1 MQVVKRNG
9 HVEAVSFDKVQN
21 RIQTASDGLDV
32 NPTLIAQRTLA
43 RIYDGVKT
51 SELDELAAQ
60 LSISLMT
67 TNPDY
72 GTLAARIAIS
82 NHHRNTSNKFT
93 DVVKELSHQKVNKT
107 GETVSNVSQELL
119 DICEKHGDAINQKI
133 DYQRDYLFDYFGF
146 KTLEKL
152 QYLLRDTNG
161 KTVERPQHLIM
172 RVSLALWGS
181 IDLERAF
188 ETYDLLSHKYFI
200 HATPTNFNAGTPR
213 QQLSS
218 CFVEGTQVHT
228 MNGVKNIEDVIIGD
242 EVVTHTGK
250 IKKVSQLHK
259 NPLNNRIIY
268 DIKLAGTPTVSV
280 TENHRLWSISDEQE
294 KWGKSAGWNS
304 VEYLRVGDWIAI
316 PKKEGGTTYVL
327 DIKNI
332 LDNFTTDGNKVSY
345 RYDYTIDGKVTPF
358 ASWTKHFSNEKT
370 VSTEKK
376 GDTFNRYWTF
386 DDTMMELM
394 GIWYGDGCI
403 VHGKNS
409 ANQKVLKAVNIVSYH
424 NNQTLIDFVTDTF
437 YEKLGIRHVTVSQD
451 KNNMVCMT
459 VNNQYIAYIFKEVFK
474 SGFDGKRIPAF
485 FHTLP
490 YESICSFLAGLVSSD
505 GCVNDKGG
513 ITIQLTN
520 PPLVNDIFHL
530 ARSVGIPIT
539 MTLMSCV
546 GKKAT
551 GRMSIPSIIVNH
563 KIKKAYYDNR
573 IQLYEDKIHTWNQT
587 RVIDGITYM
596 RLNNKIP
603 TNKRPEYVYTLGIDD
618 DHSYSVGGF
627 IAENC
632 FLLAMKG
639 DSISGIYDT
648 LKDCALIS
656 KHAGGIGLHLHNIRA
671 KGALIRG
678 TNGTSNG
685 IVPMLRN
692 FNDTA
697 RYVDQ
702 CFTPDTLVYTEQ
714 GPKLIEDVSISD
726 KVLTSEGIYHKVK
739 MPIRHEYNGKM
750 LEIQV
755 KNAIYP
761 IRVTPEHQILAL
773 QHQAKGLN
781 FDVIRNRLEKSIT
794 KAEFVD
800 ANTLNK
806 GDFVVFPIPTYT
818 HDIEEITEED
828 CRFYGIMLGDGHI
841 SYDASGVTLN
851 ETTKI
856 NTLEFVK
863 QYLTDKGIKYNIYK
877 DDDSSIDIKWST
889 ATPRFKWTR
898 SQLYDTHAHKKWD
911 TPMLHLPLNKIQQ
924 IIRGIIETDGC
935 VGEKEITIELSSL
948 GLIESIR
955 YALLRLGAL
964 SSGYVRN
971 RVGNVSSYKNITTRL
986 PTNVIRVPRIQV
998 IMDMFPNA
1006 PNGEFFSYLTH
1017 GNYIYSRI
1025 QDITEV
1031 NYAGIVHDFEI
1042 DGPHDYTVAHLGI
1055 AHNGGGKRNGS
1066 FAMYLEPWH
1075 ADIEDFLKLKLN
1087 TGSEEERCR
1096 DLFYGLW
1103 IPDLFMERVEKNGH
1117 WTLFCPSEA
1126 PGLADVYGDEFKAL
1140 YERYEAEGRGRKQ
1153 IEAQKLW
1160 FKMLDAQIET
1170 GTPYLL
1176 YKDAANMKSN
1186 QKNVGTIK
1194 SSNLC
1199 VAPETYI
1206 LTNKGQVQIS
1216 EVAGQEVNVWNGDK
1230 WSTTTVLKTGE
1241 QQRLITVHLS
1251 NGAQITCTPYHKFI
1265 IRKEYKETSS
1275 IKDATR
1281 VEAWNLKKGMKL
1293 TKHNLQVVQGDEKN
1307 DIPYAYTHGFF
1318 CGDGVYHHNSS
1329 GSRTNGVTLY
1339 GVKKDLIPY
1348 LDIRSS
1354 SYKEDALGRINTLLP
1369 NDLADKYVVP
1379 LNASLTCRL
1388 EWFAGLLDA
1397 DGCVVRNGTNEAL
1410 QIASIHLEFLDRVR
1424 LMLQTLGVQSKVT
1437 PAQGERKIFMPDG
1450 KGGRKEYDCKQLW
1463 RLLISSSA
1471 VHLLRV
1477 LGLTC
1482 HRLQIK
1488 GDEPQRNAEQFVTVV
1503 SVVDDGRVDDTYCF
1517 NEPENH
1523 AGVFN
1528 GVLTGNC
1535 TEIIEYSDENETA
1548 VCNLASIA
1556 LPSYV
1561 DTKKRTFDFEKL
1573 REVVTVATKNLN
1585 RVIDINYYP
1594 TPETRAS
1601 NMRHRPVGLGV
1612 QGLADVFA
1620 LLRMPWES
1628 EKAADLN
1635 QRIFEHIY
1643 YAAVSASADVAK
1655 VEGTYSSYEGSPMSQ
1670 GIFQYDMWNVTP
1682 LTELDDTLDWAS
1694 LKEKVKAH
1702 GVRNSLLVAPMPTAS
1717 TSQILGFNE
1726 CIEPFT
1732 SNMYTRRTLA
1742 GEFIVINKYLLQDLK
1757 KLGLW
1762 NEMMKQQIIAQNGSI
1777 QGIDQIPEAI
1787 QKLYKTSWELKQ
1799 KVLIDMAARRGAFI
1813 CQSQSLNLFV
1823 ADPNY
1828 AKLTS
1833 MHFYA
1838 WKQGLKTGIYYL
1850 RTRAPVMAQKFT
1862 VDPELQR
1869 AAEKSEIM
1877 RQMKKTSEEE
1887 CTMCG
1892 S

>member
-1 MQVVKRNG
+1 MISMQVVKRNG
-9 HVEAVSFDKVQN
+9 EVEAVSFDKVLN
-21 RIQTASDGLDV
+21 RIQSASDGLDV
-32 NPTLIAQRTLA
+32 NPTLIAQRTLL

-82 NHHRNTSNKFT
+82 NHHRNTSNRFT
-93 DVVKELSHQKVNKT
+93 DVIHELSHQTLQKT
-107 GETVSNVSQELL
+107 GEKLCNISQELI

-152 QYLLRDTNG
+152 QYLLRDTKG
-161 KTVERPQHLIM
+161 RTLERPQHLIM
-172 RVSLALWGS
+172 RVSLALWGAS
-181 IDLERAF
+181 DLERAF
-188 ETYDLLSHKYFI
+188 ETYELLSHKYFI
-200 HATPTNFNAGTPR
+200 HATPTNFNAGTTR

-228 MNGVKNIEDVIIGD
+228 LSGVKNIEDVMIGD

-250 IKKVSQLHK
+250 TKKVSQLHK
-259 NPLNNRIIY
+259 NPLNDRIIY

-280 TENHRLWSISDEQE
+280 TGNHRLWSISDEQE

-345 RYDYTIDGKVTPF
+345 RYDYTVDGKVTPF

-370 VSTEKK
+370 VPTEKK

-394 GIWYGDGCI
+394 GIWYGDGC
-403 VHGKNS
+403 VAHGKNS
-409 ANQKVLKAVNIVSYH
+409 ANQKVLKAINIVSYH
-424 NNQTLIDFVTDTF
+424 NNQTLIDFVTTTF
-437 YEKLGIRHVTVSQD
+437 YEKLGIRHVTVCQD
-451 KNNMVCMT
+451 KNKMVCMT

-505 GCVNDKGG
+505 GCVNNTGG

-520 PPLVNDIFHL
+520 PPLVTDIFHL

-539 MTLMSCV
+539 MTLMSSV

-573 IQLYEDKIHTWNQT
+573 IQLYEDKTYTWNQT
-587 RVIDGITYM
+587 RIINGITYM

-603 TNKRPEYVYTLGIDD
+603 TDKQPEYVYTLGIDD

-639 DSISGIYDT
+639 DSITGIYDT

-656 KHAGGIGLHLHNIRA
+656 KHAGGIGLHLHDIRA
-671 KGALIRG
+671 KGSLIRG

-702 CFTPDTLVYTEQ
+702 CFTPDTLVYTEN
-714 GPKLIEDVSISD
+714 GPAPISTILPGE
-726 KVLTSEGIYHKVK
+726 KVLTSDNTYHHVLKQVIHSYQGMMWSIQLEGHPV
-739 MPIRHEYNGKM
+739 P
-750 LEIQV
+750 V
-755 KNAIYP
+755 
-761 IRVTPEHQILAL
+761 RVTEEHPILSVKSKGESLTTVQAQL
-773 QHQAKGLN
+773 QANL
-781 FDVIRNRLEKSIT
+781 VEKDYHEV
-794 KAEFVD
+794 KELLV
-800 ANTLNK
+800 
-806 GDFVVFPIPTYT
+806 GDFVLFP
-818 HDIEEITEED
+818 
-828 CRFYGIMLGDGHI
+828 GD
-841 SYDASGVTLN
+841 V
-851 ETTKI
+851 
-856 NTLEFVK
+856 
-863 QYLTDKGIKYNIYK
+863 
-877 DDDSSIDIKWST
+877 
-889 ATPRFKWTR
+889 
-898 SQLYDTHAHKKWD
+898 
-911 TPMLHLPLNKIQQ
+911 
-924 IIRGIIETDGC
+924 
-935 VGEKEITIELSSL
+935 
-948 GLIESIR
+948 
-955 YALLRLGAL
+955 
-964 SSGYVRN
+964 YVR
-971 RVGNVSSYKNITTRL
+971 
-986 PTNVIRVPRIQV
+986 IQAMQHV
-998 IMDMFPNA
+998 EYEGP
-1006 PNGEFFSYLTH
+1006 
-1017 GNYIYSRI
+1017 
-1025 QDITEV
+1025 
-1031 NYAGIVHDFEI
+1031 VHDFEI

-1075 ADIEDFLKLKLN
+1075 ADVEDFLRLKLN

-1103 IPDLFMERVEKNGH
+1103 IPDLFMERVEKNTH

-1126 PGLADVYGDEFKAL
+1126 PGLSDVYGDEFKAL

-1153 IEAQKLW
+1153 VDAQKLW
-1160 FKMLDAQIET
+1160 FKVLDSQIET

-1199 VAPETYI
+1199 VAPETYV
-1206 LTNKGQVQIS
+1206 LTDKGQIPIV
-1216 EVAGQEVNVWNGDK
+1216 ELAGQEVNVWNGDK
-1230 WSTTTVLKTGE
+1230 WSATTVMKTGE
-1241 QQRLITVHLS
+1241 QQKLITVYLS

-1265 IRKEYKETSS
+1265 VQTDNTDKCS

-1281 VEAWNLKKGMKL
+1281 LEAGML
-1293 TKHNLQVVQGDEKN
+1293 TK
-1307 DIPYAYTHGFF
+1307 
-1318 CGDGVYHHNSS
+1318 
-1329 GSRTNGVTLY
+1329 
-1339 GVKKDLIPY
+1339 GVKLATYNIP
-1348 LDIRSS
+1348 
-1354 SYKEDALGRINTLLP
+1354 G
-1369 NDLADKYVVP
+1369 
-1379 LNASLTCRL
+1379 
-1388 EWFAGLLDA
+1388 
-1397 DGCVVRNGTNEAL
+1397 
-1410 QIASIHLEFLDRVR
+1410 
-1424 LMLQTLGVQSKVT
+1424 
-1437 PAQGERKIFMPDG
+1437 
-1450 KGGRKEYDCKQLW
+1450 
-1463 RLLISSSA
+1463 
-1471 VHLLRV
+1471 
-1477 LGLTC
+1477 
-1482 HRLQIK
+1482 
-1488 GDEPQRNAEQFVTVV
+1488 RNADQIVTVHAIE
-1503 SVVDDGRVDDTYCF
+1503 DNRRVDDTYCF

-1535 TEIIEYSDENETA
+1535 TEIIEYSSPTETA
-1548 VCNLASIA
+1548 VCNLASLA

-1561 DTKKRTFDFEKL
+1561 DAKKRTFDFEKL
-1573 REVVTVATKNLN
+1573 RQVVKVATKNLN

-1594 TPETRAS
+1594 TPETRTS

-1643 YAAVSASADVAK
+1643 YAAVEASSEIAIE
-1655 VEGTYSSYEGSPMSQ
+1655 EGPYSTYEGSPMSQ
-1670 GIFQYDMWNVTP
+1670 GIFQYDMWSVTP
-1682 LTELDDTLDWAS
+1682 STELDGTLDWDG
-1694 LKEKVKAH
+1694 LKEKVKQN

-1732 SNMYTRRTLA
+1732 SNIYTRRTLA
-1742 GEFIVINKYLLQDLK
+1742 GEFIVVNKYLLQDLK
-1757 KLGLW
+1757 KLDLW
-1762 NEMMKQQIIAQNGSI
+1762 NEMMKQQIIAQNGSV

-1850 RTRAPVMAQKFT
+1850 RTRSPVMAQKFT
-1862 VDPELQR
+1862 IDPDLQK
-1869 AAEKSEIM
+1869 AAEKSEMM
-1877 RQMKKTSEEE
+1877 RLLKKNSEEE

>member
-1 MQVVKRNG
+1 MLYSGNISMISMQVVKRNG
-9 HVEAVSFDKVQN
+9 HVEEVSFDKVQK
-21 RIQTASDGLDV
+21 RIQSASDGLDV

-93 DVVKELSHQKVNKT
+93 DVVKELSKQTVEKT
-107 GETVSNVSQELL
+107 GETVSNISQELL
-119 DICEKHGDAINQKI
+119 EICEKHGDAINARI
-133 DYQRDYLFDYFGF
+133 DYERDYLFDYFGF

-152 QYLLRDTNG
+152 QYLLRNTKG

-181 IDLERAF
+181 IDVERAF
-188 ETYDLLSHKYFI
+188 ETYDLLSQKYFI

-218 CFVEGTQVHT
+218 CF
-228 MNGVKNIEDVIIGD
+228 
-242 EVVTHTGK
+242 
-250 IKKVSQLHK
+250 
-259 NPLNNRIIY
+259 
-268 DIKLAGTPTVSV
+268 
-280 TENHRLWSISDEQE
+280 
-294 KWGKSAGWNS
+294 
-304 VEYLRVGDWIAI
+304 
-316 PKKEGGTTYVL
+316 
-327 DIKNI
+327 
-332 LDNFTTDGNKVSY
+332 
-345 RYDYTIDGKVTPF
+345 
-358 ASWTKHFSNEKT
+358 
-370 VSTEKK
+370 
-376 GDTFNRYWTF
+376 
-386 DDTMMELM
+386 
-394 GIWYGDGCI
+394 
-403 VHGKNS
+403 
-409 ANQKVLKAVNIVSYH
+409 
-424 NNQTLIDFVTDTF
+424 
-437 YEKLGIRHVTVSQD
+437 
-451 KNNMVCMT
+451 
-459 VNNQYIAYIFKEVFK
+459 
-474 SGFDGKRIPAF
+474 
-485 FHTLP
+485 
-490 YESICSFLAGLVSSD
+490 
-505 GCVNDKGG
+505 
-513 ITIQLTN
+513 
-520 PPLVNDIFHL
+520 
-530 ARSVGIPIT
+530 
-539 MTLMSCV
+539 
-546 GKKAT
+546 
-551 GRMSIPSIIVNH
+551 
-563 KIKKAYYDNR
+563 
-573 IQLYEDKIHTWNQT
+573 
-587 RVIDGITYM
+587 
-596 RLNNKIP
+596 
-603 TNKRPEYVYTLGIDD
+603 
-618 DHSYSVGGF
+618 
-627 IAENC
+627 
-632 FLLAMKG
+632 LLAMKS
-639 DSISGIYDT
+639 DSINGIYDT

-671 KGALIRG
+671 KGSLIRG

-726 KVLTSEGIYHKVK
+726 KVLTSEGTYHKVK

-761 IRVTPEHQILAL
+761 IRITPEHQILAL

-781 FDVIRNRLEKSIT
+781 FDVIRNRLDKGL
-794 KAEFVD
+794 ANVEFVD
-800 ANTLNK
+800 ANELNK
-806 GDFVVFPIPTYT
+806 GDFVVFPIPTYV
-818 HDIEEITEED
+818 HDIEEITEDD

-841 SYDASGVTLN
+841 SYDASGITLN

-856 NTLEFVK
+856 NTVEFVK
-863 QYLTDKGIKYNIYK
+863 HYLTDRGIKYNIYK
-877 DDDSSIDIKWST
+877 DESSIDIKWST

-935 VGEKEITIELSSL
+935 VAEKEITIELSSL

-955 YALLRLGAL
+955 YALLRMGAL
-964 SSGYVRN
+964 SSGYARN

-986 PTNVIRVPRIQV
+986 PTNVIRVPRIQA

-1006 PNGEFFSYLTH
+1006 PNGEFFSYLTY
-1017 GNYIYSRI
+1017 GNNIYSRI
-1025 QDITEV
+1025 QDIIEV
-1031 NYAGIVHDFEI
+1031 NYAGTVHDFEI
-1042 DGPHDYTVAHLGI
+1042 DGPHDYTVAHLGV

-1103 IPDLFMERVEKNGH
+1103 IPDLFMERVEKNSH

-1126 PGLADVYGDEFKAL
+1126 PGLADVYGDEFKTL
-1140 YERYEAEGRGRKQ
+1140 YERYEREGRGRKQ

-1199 VAPETYI
+1199 V
-1206 LTNKGQVQIS
+1206 
-1216 EVAGQEVNVWNGDK
+1216 
-1230 WSTTTVLKTGE
+1230 
-1241 QQRLITVHLS
+1241 
-1251 NGAQITCTPYHKFI
+1251 
-1265 IRKEYKETSS
+1265 
-1275 IKDATR
+1275 
-1281 VEAWNLKKGMKL
+1281 
-1293 TKHNLQVVQGDEKN
+1293 
-1307 DIPYAYTHGFF
+1307 
-1318 CGDGVYHHNSS
+1318 
-1329 GSRTNGVTLY
+1329 
-1339 GVKKDLIPY
+1339 
-1348 LDIRSS
+1348 
-1354 SYKEDALGRINTLLP
+1354 
-1369 NDLADKYVVP
+1369 
-1379 LNASLTCRL
+1379 
-1388 EWFAGLLDA
+1388 
-1397 DGCVVRNGTNEAL
+1397 
-1410 QIASIHLEFLDRVR
+1410 
-1424 LMLQTLGVQSKVT
+1424 
-1437 PAQGERKIFMPDG
+1437 
-1450 KGGRKEYDCKQLW
+1450 
-1463 RLLISSSA
+1463 
-1471 VHLLRV
+1471 
-1477 LGLTC
+1477 
-1482 HRLQIK
+1482 
-1488 GDEPQRNAEQFVTVV
+1488 
-1503 SVVDDGRVDDTYCF
+1503 
-1517 NEPENH
+1517 
-1523 AGVFN
+1523 
-1528 GVLTGNC
+1528 
-1535 TEIIEYSDENETA
+1535 EIIEYSDENETA

-1561 DTKKRTFDFEKL
+1561 DTKKRIFDFEKL
-1573 REVVTVATKNLN
+1573 REVVTVAIKNLN

-1594 TPETRAS
+1594 TPETKTS

-1643 YAAVSASADVAK
+1643 YAAVSASADIAK
-1655 VEGTYSSYEGSPMSQ
+1655 KEGPYNSYEGSPMSQ

-1682 LTELDDTLDWAS
+1682 LTELDDTLDWAA
-1694 LKEKVKAH
+1694 LKEKVKAQ
-1702 GVRNSLLVAPMPTAS
+1702 GLRNSLLVAPMPTAS

-1732 SNMYTRRTLA
+1732 SNIYTRRTLA

-1757 KLGLW
+1757 KLDLW

-1777 QGIDQIPEAI
+1777 QGIDQIPESI

-1799 KVLIDMAARRGAFI
+1799 KILIDMAARRGAFI

-1833 MHFYA
+1833 MHFYS

-1862 VDPELQR
+1862 IDPELQI
-1869 AAEKSEIM
+1869 AAEKSEIL
-1877 RQMKKTSEEE
+1877 RQMKKSSEEE